1 MADVPPNPS
10 GPASGIVQRAKDIL
24 LKPKET
30 WPVIAAEPA
39 TTQSIYVPYVVALA
53 AIGPLASLI
62 GGQLVGF
69 SALGVTW
76 HPPIGT
82 AITSAILSY
91 GLTLATVFIL
101 ALVIDGLAPNFGGQK
116 DQIQALKVAAYSGTA
131 AWVGGIFG
139 LIPALGLIGL
149 LFALYGLY
157 LLYLGLPVLMKVP
170 QDKAL
175 GYTAVVV
182 VVAIVLFL
190 IVGAVVAAITAPS
203 MLGAQ
208 M

>member
-1 MADVPPNPS
+1 MADLPPNSPS
-10 GPASGIVQRAKDIL
+10 PAAGIVQRAKDIL

-53 AIGPLASLI
+53 AIGPVAGLI
-62 GGQLVGF
+62 GGQLVGV

-76 HPPIGT
+76 HPPIG
-82 AITSAILSY
+82 AALTSAVLSY

-101 ALVIDGLAPNFGGQK
+101 ALVVDGLAPNFGGQK

-139 LIPALGLIGL
+139 LIPMLGLIGL

-157 LLYLGLPVLMKVP
+157 ILYLGLPVLMKVP
-170 QDKAL
+170 QDKAVA
-175 GYTAVVV
+175 YTAVVV
-182 VVAIVLFL
+182 VIAIVLFF
-190 IVGAVVAAITAPS
+190 IVGAVVASITAPS
-203 MLGAQ
+203 LLGAQ

>member
-1 MADVPPNPS
+1 MADLPPNSPS
-10 GPASGIVQRAKDIL
+10 PAAGIVQRAKDIL

-53 AIGPLASLI
+53 AIGPVASLV
-62 GGQLVGF
+62 GGQLIGV
-69 SALGVTW
+69 SVLGVTW
-76 HPPIGT
+76 HPPIG
-82 AITSAILSY
+82 AALTSAILSY

-101 ALVIDGLAPNFGGQK
+101 ALVIDGLAPNFGGEK

-139 LIPALGLIGL
+139 LIPMLGLIGL

-157 LLYLGLPVLMKVP
+157 ILYLGLPVLMKVP

-175 GYTAVVV
+175 AYTAVVV
-182 VVAIVLFL
+182 IIAIVLFF
-190 IVGAVVAAITAPS
+190 IVGAVVASITAPS
-203 MLGAQ
+203 LIGAQ